1 MRSTAPVRS
10 PPGQTRPKRAA
21 RLDAR
26 EALRHGLAGAAKAR
40 RRPRTSTGAIASRLA
55 RALVVVCTRNGRRAR
70 NVAGTLDMHIDRN
83 SRSGRERRRCVA
95 GSSPK
100 PWRRRDDAQLPASR
114 RSGRSATR
122 ARRAVHQPSENHVF
136 GACCTRAKTCASEL
150 RRSWRTASIH
160 ESPAGP
166 KRASAGATAR
176 RRGRRDEISGLV
188 LTRQQTGPQGAR
200 SLQHVFGADRGVDAP
215 ARSHSR
221 ANAS

>member
-1 MRSTAPVRS
+1 MKIRPDALSRPNAGPGTCAGPRRRKGGVQTRDISYRNAASRALRWLEALQQLVAPVS
-10 PPGQTRPKRAA
+10 ANA
-21 RLDAR
+21 F
-26 EALRHGLAGAAKAR
+26 
-40 RRPRTSTGAIASRLA
+40 
-55 RALVVVCTRNGRRAR
+55 
-70 NVAGTLDMHIDRN
+70 VALDMHIGRK
-83 SRSGRERRRCVA
+83 SRSGREWRRCVA
-95 GSSPK
+95 GSSPD

-188 LTRQQTGPQGAR
+188 LTRQQTGPYFIER
-200 SLQHVFGADRGVDAP
+200 FCRTK
-215 ARSHSR
+215 R
-221 ANAS
+221 

>member
-1 MRSTAPVRS
+1 MRSTAPARS
-10 PPGQTRPKRAA
+10 PPGQTGPKRAA
-21 RLDAR
+21 RLDAS
-26 EALRHGLAGAAKAR
+26 EALRHGLAAAAEAL
-40 RRPRTSTGAIASRLA
+40 RRPMTSTGAIAMRSA
-55 RALVVVCTRNGRRAR
+55 RALAVVCTRTGRRAR
-70 NVAGTLDMHIDRN
+70 NAFDALDTHIGRK
-83 SRSGRERRRCVA
+83 SRSGREWRRCVA

-100 PWRRRDDAQLPASR
+100 PWRRRGDAQLPAPR